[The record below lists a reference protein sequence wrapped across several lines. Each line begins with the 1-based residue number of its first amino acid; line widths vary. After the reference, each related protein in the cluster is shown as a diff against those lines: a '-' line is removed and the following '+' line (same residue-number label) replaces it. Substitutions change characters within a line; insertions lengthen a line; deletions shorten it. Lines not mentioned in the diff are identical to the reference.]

1 LLHSVD
7 GKVTSVAEPDVTAE
21 TIADFGQC
29 SPRSPPAAANGIL
42 ADSHSNIHP
51 EPRHP
56 MKMPLEDVV
65 VLDLSH
71 ALAGPHCSTMLA
83 DYGAT
88 VFKLESPD
96 GGDISRAWGAAAG
109 GGGAES
115 AYFVSLHRNKR
126 GLSINL
132 KSPEGKELFLK
143 VIEKADVMIENFRP
157 GALEKLGL
165 GYAAVSARNPGIIYA
180 SISGFGQD
188 GPYRERAAM
197 DLILQAESG
206 MISITGEEGG
216 SGVRCGTSIADMTAG
231 MYAAFGIMLAL
242 RVKDKTGQGQRID
255 MSMME
260 GQLGLLNTMIASY
273 GVEREMPAPMGTA
286 YKALLPYQTLRTKT
300 GDLAIAVGSE
310 KLWKVFCPAIGRP
323 DLLTDERFVGNRLRV
338 TNRTALID
346 IVQTALLTRSYEEWE
361 QIFLKAGIPVGAV
374 NNIGQVVDHP
384 QVAARES
391 LITMDHPRSGKVLMA
406 NVPVRLSKTPG
417 SVRTPAPALGEHT
430 GEILQELLG
439 LSGAEVARL
448 AAAGVVVTA

>member
-1 LLHSVD
+1 
-7 GKVTSVAEPDVTAE
+7 
-21 TIADFGQC
+21 
-29 SPRSPPAAANGIL
+29 
-42 ADSHSNIHP
+42 
-51 EPRHP
+51 

-65 VLDLSH
+65 VIDLSH

-83 DYGAT
+83 DFGAT

-109 GGGAES
+109 STGAES

-132 KSPEGKELFLK
+132 KHPEGKELFLK
-143 VIEKADVMIENFRP
+143 VIEKADVLIENFRP

-165 GYAAVSARNPGIIYA
+165 GYEPVSARNPGIIYA

-206 MISITGEEGG
+206 MISITGDEG
-216 SGVRCGTSIADMTAG
+216 SHGVRCGTSIADMTAG

-242 RVKDKTGQGQRID
+242 RVKDRTGQGQRID

-273 GVEREMPAPMGTA
+273 GVDHEMPAPMGTA
-286 YKALLPYQTLRTKT
+286 YKALLPYQTLRTRT
-300 GDLAIAVGSE
+300 RDLAIAVGSE

-323 DLLTDERFVGNRLRV
+323 DLLTDERFGNNRLRV
-338 TNRTALID
+338 TNRVALID
-346 IVQTALLTRSYEEWE
+346 IVQEALLTRSYEEWE
-361 QIFLKAGIPVGAV
+361 QIFLKVGIPVGAV
-374 NNIGQVVDHP
+374 NNIQQVVDHP

-391 LITMDHPRSGKVLMA
+391 LLTMDHPRSGKVMMA
-406 NVPVRLSKTPG
+406 GVPVRLSRTPG

-430 GEILQELLG
+430 AEALHELLG
-439 LSGAEVARL
+439 ISAEEVARL
-448 AAAGVVVTA
+448 AREGVVVAG

>member
-1 LLHSVD
+1 
-7 GKVTSVAEPDVTAE
+7 
-21 TIADFGQC
+21 
-29 SPRSPPAAANGIL
+29 
-42 ADSHSNIHP
+42 
-51 EPRHP
+51 

-165 GYAAVSARNPGIIYA
+165 GYEAVSARNPGIIYA

>member
-1 LLHSVD
+1 
-7 GKVTSVAEPDVTAE
+7 
-21 TIADFGQC
+21 
-29 SPRSPPAAANGIL
+29 
-42 ADSHSNIHP
+42 
-51 EPRHP
+51 
-56 MKMPLEDVV
+56 MKLPLEDVV

-83 DYGAT
+83 DFGAQ
-88 VFKLESPD
+88 VYKLESPD

-109 GGGAES
+109 NSGAES

-132 KSPEGKELFLK
+132 KDPQGKELFMK
-143 VIEKADVMIENFRP
+143 VAEKADVIIENFRP
-157 GALEKLGL
+157 GALQKLGL
-165 GYAAVSARNPGIIYA
+165 GYQAVSARNPGIIYA

-216 SGVRCGTSIADMTAG
+216 SGVRCGTSIADMAAG
-231 MYAAFGIMLAL
+231 MYAAYGIMLAL
-242 RVKDKTGQGQRID
+242 RVKDKTGEGQYID

-273 GVEREMPAPMGTA
+273 GVDHEMPKPMGTA

-300 GDLAIAVGSE
+300 RDLAIAVGSE

-323 DLLTDERFVGNRLRV
+323 EMLTNPNFADNRLRV
-338 TNRTALID
+338 THREELIG
-346 IVQTALLTRSYEEWE
+346 IVQEALLTRSYEEWE

-384 QVAARES
+384 QVKARGS
-391 LITMDHPRSGKVLMA
+391 LMEMNHPRSGPVMMA
-406 NVPVRLSKTPG
+406 GPPVRLSRTPG
-417 SVRTPAPALGEHT
+417 SVRTPAPGLGEHT
-430 GEILQELLG
+430 AEALHDLLG
-439 LSGAEVARL
+439 IPAEEVARL
-448 AAAGVVVTA
+448 AKAGVVVTG

>member
-1 LLHSVD
+1 
-7 GKVTSVAEPDVTAE
+7 
-21 TIADFGQC
+21 
-29 SPRSPPAAANGIL
+29 
-42 ADSHSNIHP
+42 
-51 EPRHP
+51 
-56 MKMPLEDVV
+56 
-65 VLDLSH
+65 
-71 ALAGPHCSTMLA
+71 MLA
-83 DYGAT
+83 DFGAT

-109 GGGAES
+109 STGAES

-132 KSPEGKELFLK
+132 KHPEGKELFLK
-143 VIEKADVMIENFRP
+143 VIEKADVLIENFRP

-165 GYAAVSARNPGIIYA
+165 GYEPVSARNPGIVYA

-206 MISITGEEGG
+206 MISITGDEG
-216 SGVRCGTSIADMTAG
+216 SHGVRCGTSIADMTAG

-242 RVKDKTGQGQRID
+242 RVKDRTGEGQRID

-273 GVEREMPAPMGTA
+273 GVDHEMPAPMGTA

-300 GDLAIAVGSE
+300 RDLAIAVGSE

-323 DLLTDERFVGNRLRV
+323 DLLTDERFGNNRLRV
-338 TNRTALID
+338 TNRVALID
-346 IVQTALLTRSYEEWE
+346 IVQEALLTRSYEEWE
-361 QIFLKAGIPVGAV
+361 QVFLKVGIPVGAV
-374 NNIGQVVDHP
+374 NNIQQVVDHP

-391 LITMDHPRSGKVLMA
+391 LLTMDHPRSGKVMMA
-406 NVPVRLSKTPG
+406 GVPVRLSRTPG

-430 GEILQELLG
+430 AEALHELLG
-439 LSGAEVARL
+439 ISAEEVARL
-448 AAAGVVVTA
+448 AREGVVVAG

>member
-1 LLHSVD
+1 
-7 GKVTSVAEPDVTAE
+7 
-21 TIADFGQC
+21 
-29 SPRSPPAAANGIL
+29 
-42 ADSHSNIHP
+42 
-51 EPRHP
+51 

-323 DLLTDERFVGNRLRV
+323 DLLTDERFIGNRLRV

>member
-1 LLHSVD
+1 
-7 GKVTSVAEPDVTAE
+7 
-21 TIADFGQC
+21 
-29 SPRSPPAAANGIL
+29 
-42 ADSHSNIHP
+42 
-51 EPRHP
+51 

-165 GYAAVSARNPGIIYA
+165 GYEAVSARNPGIIYA

-346 IVQTALLTRSYEEWE
+346 IVQTALLTKTYEEWE

-391 LITMDHPRSGKVLMA
+391 LITMDHPRSGKVMMA

>member
-1 LLHSVD
+1 
-7 GKVTSVAEPDVTAE
+7 
-21 TIADFGQC
+21 
-29 SPRSPPAAANGIL
+29 
-42 ADSHSNIHP
+42 
-51 EPRHP
+51 
-56 MKMPLEDVV
+56 
-65 VLDLSH
+65 
-71 ALAGPHCSTMLA
+71 MLA

-165 GYAAVSARNPGIIYA
+165 GYEAVSARNPGIIYA

-346 IVQTALLTRSYEEWE
+346 IVQTALLTKTYEEWE
-361 QIFLKAGIPVGAV
+361 QVFLKAGIPVGAV

-391 LITMDHPRSGKVLMA
+391 LITMDHPRSGKVMMA

-430 GEILQELLG
+430 GEILQALLG
-439 LSGAEVARL
+439 LSAAEVARL

>member
-1 LLHSVD
+1 
-7 GKVTSVAEPDVTAE
+7 
-21 TIADFGQC
+21 
-29 SPRSPPAAANGIL
+29 
-42 ADSHSNIHP
+42 
-51 EPRHP
+51 
-56 MKMPLEDVV
+56 MKMPLEDVI

-165 GYAAVSARNPGIIYA
+165 GYEAVSARNPGIIYT

-323 DLLTDERFVGNRLRV
+323 DMLTDERFVGNRLRV

-346 IVQTALLTRSYEEWE
+346 IVQTALLTKTYEEWE

-391 LITMDHPRSGKVLMA
+391 LITMDHPRSGKVMMA

>member
-1 LLHSVD
+1 
-7 GKVTSVAEPDVTAE
+7 
-21 TIADFGQC
+21 
-29 SPRSPPAAANGIL
+29 
-42 ADSHSNIHP
+42 
-51 EPRHP
+51 
-56 MKMPLEDVV
+56 MKLPLEDVV

-83 DYGAT
+83 DFGAQ
-88 VFKLESPD
+88 VYKLESPD

-109 GGGAES
+109 NSGAES

-132 KSPEGKELFLK
+132 KDPQGKELFMK
-143 VIEKADVMIENFRP
+143 VAEKADVIIENFRP
-157 GALEKLGL
+157 GALQKLGL
-165 GYAAVSARNPGIIYA
+165 GYQAVSARNPGIIYA

-216 SGVRCGTSIADMTAG
+216 SGVRCGTSIADMAAG
-231 MYAAFGIMLAL
+231 MYAAYGIMLAL
-242 RVKDKTGQGQRID
+242 RVKDKTGEGQYID

-273 GVEREMPAPMGTA
+273 GVDRELPKPMGTA

-300 GDLAIAVGSE
+300 RDLAIAVGSE

-323 DLLTDERFVGNRLRV
+323 EMLTNPNFADNRLRV
-338 TNRTALID
+338 THREELIG
-346 IVQTALLTRSYEEWE
+346 IVQEALLTRSYEEWE

-384 QVAARES
+384 QVKARGS
-391 LITMDHPRSGKVLMA
+391 LMEMNHPRSGPVMMA
-406 NVPVRLSKTPG
+406 GPPVRLSRTPG
-417 SVRTPAPALGEHT
+417 SVRTPAPGLGEHT
-430 GEILQELLG
+430 AEALHDLLG
-439 LSGAEVARL
+439 IPAEEVARL
-448 AAAGVVVTA
+448 AKAGVVVTG

>member
-1 LLHSVD
+1 
-7 GKVTSVAEPDVTAE
+7 
-21 TIADFGQC
+21 
-29 SPRSPPAAANGIL
+29 
-42 ADSHSNIHP
+42 
-51 EPRHP
+51 

-165 GYAAVSARNPGIIYA
+165 GYEAVSARNPGIIYA

-346 IVQTALLTRSYEEWE
+346 IVQTALLTRTYEEWE

-391 LITMDHPRSGKVLMA
+391 LITMDHPRSGKVMMA

-430 GEILQELLG
+430 GEILQALLG
-439 LSGAEVARL
+439 LSAAEVARL

>member
-1 LLHSVD
+1 
-7 GKVTSVAEPDVTAE
+7 
-21 TIADFGQC
+21 
-29 SPRSPPAAANGIL
+29 
-42 ADSHSNIHP
+42 
-51 EPRHP
+51 

-65 VLDLSH
+65 VIDLSH

-83 DYGAT
+83 DFGAT

-109 GGGAES
+109 STGAES

-132 KSPEGKELFLK
+132 KHPEGKELFLK
-143 VIEKADVMIENFRP
+143 VIEKADVLIENFRP

-165 GYAAVSARNPGIIYA
+165 GYGPVSTRNPGIVYA

-206 MISITGEEGG
+206 MISITGDEG
-216 SGVRCGTSIADMTAG
+216 SHGVRCGTSIADMTAG

-242 RVKDKTGQGQRID
+242 RVKDRTGEGQRID

-273 GVEREMPAPMGTA
+273 GVDHEMPSPMGTA

-300 GDLAIAVGSE
+300 RDLAIAVGSE

-323 DLLTDERFVGNRLRV
+323 DLLTDERFGNNRLRV
-338 TNRTALID
+338 TNRVALID
-346 IVQTALLTRSYEEWE
+346 IVQEALLTRSYEEWE
-361 QIFLKAGIPVGAV
+361 QVFLAVGIPVGAV
-374 NNIGQVVDHP
+374 NNIQQVVDHP

-391 LITMDHPRSGKVLMA
+391 LLTMDHPRSGKVMMA
-406 NVPVRLSKTPG
+406 GVPVRLSRTPG

-430 GEILQELLG
+430 AEALHELLG
-439 LSGAEVARL
+439 ISAEEVARL
-448 AAAGVVVTA
+448 AREGVVVAG

>member
-1 LLHSVD
+1 
-7 GKVTSVAEPDVTAE
+7 
-21 TIADFGQC
+21 
-29 SPRSPPAAANGIL
+29 
-42 ADSHSNIHP
+42 
-51 EPRHP
+51 

-109 GGGAES
+109 GGDAES

-255 MSMME
+255 MS
-260 GQLGLLNTMIASY
+260 
-273 GVEREMPAPMGTA
+273 
-286 YKALLPYQTLRTKT
+286 
-300 GDLAIAVGSE
+300 
-310 KLWKVFCPAIGRP
+310 CRP
-323 DLLTDERFVGNRLRV
+323 TDR
-338 TNRTALID
+338 
-346 IVQTALLTRSYEEWE
+346 
-361 QIFLKAGIPVGAV
+361 
-374 NNIGQVVDHP
+374 
-384 QVAARES
+384 
-391 LITMDHPRSGKVLMA
+391 
-406 NVPVRLSKTPG
+406 
-417 SVRTPAPALGEHT
+417 
-430 GEILQELLG
+430 
-439 LSGAEVARL
+439 
-448 AAAGVVVTA
+448 

>member
-1 LLHSVD
+1 MA
-7 GKVTSVAEPDVTAE
+7 TSGH
-21 TIADFGQC
+21 FGNLGYFGHQ
-29 SPRSPPAAANGIL
+29 PGRSPSAAATGML
-42 ADSHSNIHP
+42 GDSHSNTHP

-165 GYAAVSARNPGIIYA
+165 GYEAVSARNPGIIYA

-260 GQLGLLNTMIASY
+260 GQLGLLNTMIASF

-346 IVQTALLTRSYEEWE
+346 IVQTALLTKTYEEWE

-439 LSGAEVARL
+439 LSATEVARL

>member
-1 LLHSVD
+1 
-7 GKVTSVAEPDVTAE
+7 
-21 TIADFGQC
+21 
-29 SPRSPPAAANGIL
+29 
-42 ADSHSNIHP
+42 
-51 EPRHP
+51 

-338 TNRTALID
+338 TNRTALIV

-439 LSGAEVARL
+439 LSSAEVARL

>member
-1 LLHSVD
+1 
-7 GKVTSVAEPDVTAE
+7 
-21 TIADFGQC
+21 
-29 SPRSPPAAANGIL
+29 
-42 ADSHSNIHP
+42 
-51 EPRHP
+51 

-310 KLWKVFCPAIGRP
+310 KLWKEFCPAIGRP

-346 IVQTALLTRSYEEWE
+346 IVQTALLTKTYEEWE

-439 LSGAEVARL
+439 LSSAEVARL

>member
-1 LLHSVD
+1 
-7 GKVTSVAEPDVTAE
+7 
-21 TIADFGQC
+21 
-29 SPRSPPAAANGIL
+29 
-42 ADSHSNIHP
+42 
-51 EPRHP
+51 

-65 VLDLSH
+65 VIDLSH

-83 DYGAT
+83 DFGAT

-109 GGGAES
+109 STGAES

-132 KSPEGKELFLK
+132 KHPEGKELFLK
-143 VIEKADVMIENFRP
+143 VIEKADVLIENFRP

-165 GYAAVSARNPGIIYA
+165 GYEPVSARNPGIIYA

-206 MISITGEEGG
+206 MISITGDEG
-216 SGVRCGTSIADMTAG
+216 SHGVRCGTSIADMTAG

-242 RVKDKTGQGQRID
+242 RVKDRTGQGQRID

-273 GVEREMPAPMGTA
+273 GVDHEMPAPMGTA
-286 YKALLPYQTLRTKT
+286 YKALLPYQTLRTRT
-300 GDLAIAVGSE
+300 RDLAIAVGSE

-323 DLLTDERFVGNRLRV
+323 DLLTDERFGNNRLRV
-338 TNRTALID
+338 TNRVALID
-346 IVQTALLTRSYEEWE
+346 IVQEALLTRSYEEWE
-361 QIFLKAGIPVGAV
+361 QIFLKVGIPVGAV
-374 NNIGQVVDHP
+374 NNIQQVVDHP

-391 LITMDHPRSGKVLMA
+391 LLTMDHPRSGKVMMA
-406 NVPVRLSKTPG
+406 GVPVRLSRTPG

-430 GEILQELLG
+430 AEALHELLG
-439 LSGAEVARL
+439 ISAEEVARL
-448 AAAGVVVTA
+448 AKAGVVVAG

>member
-1 LLHSVD
+1 
-7 GKVTSVAEPDVTAE
+7 
-21 TIADFGQC
+21 
-29 SPRSPPAAANGIL
+29 
-42 ADSHSNIHP
+42 
-51 EPRHP
+51 

-65 VLDLSH
+65 VIDLSH

-83 DYGAT
+83 DFGAT

-109 GGGAES
+109 STGAES

-132 KSPEGKELFLK
+132 KHPEGKELFLK
-143 VIEKADVMIENFRP
+143 VIEKADVLIENFRP

-165 GYAAVSARNPGIIYA
+165 GYEPVSARNPGIVYA

-206 MISITGEEGG
+206 MISITGDEG
-216 SGVRCGTSIADMTAG
+216 SHGVRCGTSIADMTAG

-242 RVKDKTGQGQRID
+242 RVKDRTGEGQRID

-260 GQLGLLNTMIASY
+260 GQLGLLNTMIASF
-273 GVEREMPAPMGTA
+273 GVDHEMPAPMGTA

-300 GDLAIAVGSE
+300 RDLAIAVGSE

-323 DLLTDERFVGNRLRV
+323 DLLTDERFGNNRLRV
-338 TNRTALID
+338 TNRVALID
-346 IVQTALLTRSYEEWE
+346 IVQEALLTRSYEEWE
-361 QIFLKAGIPVGAV
+361 QVFLKVGIPVGAV
-374 NNIGQVVDHP
+374 NNIQQVVDHP

-391 LITMDHPRSGKVLMA
+391 LLTMDHPRSGKVMMA
-406 NVPVRLSKTPG
+406 GVPVRLSRTPG

-430 GEILQELLG
+430 AEALHELLG
-439 LSGAEVARL
+439 ISAEEVARL
-448 AAAGVVVTA
+448 AREGVVVAG

>member
-1 LLHSVD
+1 
-7 GKVTSVAEPDVTAE
+7 
-21 TIADFGQC
+21 
-29 SPRSPPAAANGIL
+29 
-42 ADSHSNIHP
+42 
-51 EPRHP
+51 
-56 MKMPLEDVV
+56 MKLPLEDVV

-83 DYGAT
+83 DFGAQ
-88 VFKLESPD
+88 VYKLESPD

-109 GGGAES
+109 NSGAES

-132 KSPEGKELFLK
+132 KDPQGKELFMK
-143 VIEKADVMIENFRP
+143 VAEKADVIIENFRP
-157 GALEKLGL
+157 GALQKLGL
-165 GYAAVSARNPGIIYA
+165 GYQAVSARNPGIIYA

-448 AAAGVVVTA
+448 AAAGIVVTA

>member
-1 LLHSVD
+1 
-7 GKVTSVAEPDVTAE
+7 
-21 TIADFGQC
+21 
-29 SPRSPPAAANGIL
+29 
-42 ADSHSNIHP
+42 
-51 EPRHP
+51 

-88 VFKLESPD
+88 VYKLESPD
-96 GGDISRAWGAAAG
+96 GGDISRAWGAATE

-143 VIEKADVMIENFRP
+143 VIEKADVMLENFRP

-165 GYAAVSARNPGIIYA
+165 GYEAVSARNPGIIYA

-300 GDLAIAVGSE
+300 RDLAIAVGSE
-310 KLWKVFCPAIGRP
+310 KLWKAFCPAIGRP

-338 TNRTALID
+338 THRIALID
-346 IVQTALLTRSYEEWE
+346 IVQEALLTRDYSEWE

-384 QVAARES
+384 QVAAREA
-391 LITMDHPRSGKVLMA
+391 LITMDHPRSGKVMMA

-439 LSGAEVARL
+439 LSAAEVARL
-448 AAAGVVVTA
+448 AGAGVVFAG

>member
-1 LLHSVD
+1 
-7 GKVTSVAEPDVTAE
+7 
-21 TIADFGQC
+21 
-29 SPRSPPAAANGIL
+29 
-42 ADSHSNIHP
+42 
-51 EPRHP
+51 

-96 GGDISRAWGAAAG
+96 GGDISRGAAAG

-448 AAAGVVVTA
+448 AAAGIVVTA

>member
-1 LLHSVD
+1 
-7 GKVTSVAEPDVTAE
+7 
-21 TIADFGQC
+21 
-29 SPRSPPAAANGIL
+29 
-42 ADSHSNIHP
+42 
-51 EPRHP
+51 

-323 DLLTDERFVGNRLRV
+323 DLLTDERFIGNRLRV

-448 AAAGVVVTA
+448 AAAGIVVTA

>member
-1 LLHSVD
+1 
-7 GKVTSVAEPDVTAE
+7 
-21 TIADFGQC
+21 
-29 SPRSPPAAANGIL
+29 
-42 ADSHSNIHP
+42 
-51 EPRHP
+51 
-56 MKMPLEDVV
+56 
-65 VLDLSH
+65 
-71 ALAGPHCSTMLA
+71 
-83 DYGAT
+83 
-88 VFKLESPD
+88 
-96 GGDISRAWGAAAG
+96 
-109 GGGAES
+109 
-115 AYFVSLHRNKR
+115 
-126 GLSINL
+126 
-132 KSPEGKELFLK
+132 
-143 VIEKADVMIENFRP
+143 MIENFRP

-448 AAAGVVVTA
+448 AAAGIVVTA

>member
-1 LLHSVD
+1 
-7 GKVTSVAEPDVTAE
+7 
-21 TIADFGQC
+21 
-29 SPRSPPAAANGIL
+29 
-42 ADSHSNIHP
+42 
-51 EPRHP
+51 

-346 IVQTALLTRSYEEWE
+346 IVQTALLTRTYEEWE

-439 LSGAEVARL
+439 LSSAEVARL